1 MEQPQEVSMG
11 LFRTLRSVASFARPT
26 LSARKRRFDRAANI
40 DDLRLIAKRRLPGG
54 IFDYIDG
61 GAEDETSLL
70 NNREAY
76 QRYEFVP
83 RILRDVSGIDTSTT
97 FLGRTLTSPI
107 IFSPTGFTRI
117 AHSDGEL
124 AVARVAA
131 QHQLPYC
138 LSTLSTRSIEEVAS
152 VSNGP
157 KWFQV
162 YVWRDRALVHDMLQ
176 RAEAHGYEAIM
187 LTVDTAVLGRRERD
201 VRRGFTLPPKLGP
214 GTIIDGITH
223 PAWTW
228 DFVRHDPIT
237 FANISGAA
245 GRSVGTAVTLSDFI
259 SEQFDP
265 ALSWNDIAWFRE
277 RWRGHII
284 LKGVQS
290 VDDAVLAQQHGVD
303 AVALSNHGGRQLD
316 GAPAP
321 IELIAP
327 VAHATN
333 GSLPI
338 ICDGGVRRGGD
349 ILKAIA
355 LGASVCT
362 MGRSYLYGLGA
373 AGEAGV
379 EKAYG
384 MLESELRRSMALTG
398 TRTISE
404 VNSSLVRTVSPR

>member
-1 MEQPQEVSMG
+1 MG

-61 GAEDETSLL
+61 GAEDETSLY
-70 NNREAY
+70 NNRAAY

-97 FLGRTLTSPI
+97 FLGRSLATPI

-131 QHQLPYC
+131 NHQLPYC

-152 VSNGP
+152 VNNGP

-214 GTIIDGITH
+214 GTIVDGITH

-245 GRSVGTAVTLSDFI
+245 GRETGTAVTLSDFI

-265 ALSWNDIAWFRE
+265 ALSWDDIAWFRE
-277 RWRGHII
+277 RWKGQII

-290 VDDAVLAQQHGVD
+290 VEDAVLAQQHGID
-303 AVALSNHGGRQLD
+303 AIALSNHGGRQLD

-321 IELIAP
+321 LDLIAP
-327 VAHATN
+327 VAQATN
-333 GSLPI
+333 GTLPL
-338 ICDGGVRRGGD
+338 ICDGGIRRGGD

-355 LGASVCT
+355 LGASACT

-373 AGEAGV
+373 AGETGV
-379 EKAYG
+379 EKAYN

-398 TRTISE
+398 IRSIAE
-404 VNSSLVRTVSPR
+404 VNSSLVSRVNAQ

>member
-1 MEQPQEVSMG
+1 MG

-26 LSARKRRFDRAANI
+26 VSARKRRFDRAANI

-61 GAEDETSLL
+61 GAEDETSLH
-70 NNREAY
+70 NNRAAY

-97 FLGRTLTSPI
+97 FLGRSLATPI

-131 QHQLPYC
+131 NHQLPYC

-214 GTIIDGITH
+214 GTIVDGMTH

-245 GRSVGTAVTLSDFI
+245 GRETGTAVTLSDFI

-265 ALSWNDIAWFRE
+265 ALSWDDIAWFRE
-277 RWRGHII
+277 RWKGQVI

-290 VDDAVLAQQHGVD
+290 VEDAVLAQQHGID
-303 AVALSNHGGRQLD
+303 AIALSNHGGRQLD
-316 GAPAP
+316 GSPAP
-321 IELIAP
+321 LDLIAP
-327 VAHATN
+327 VADATN
-333 GSLPI
+333 GTLPL
-338 ICDGGVRRGGD
+338 ICDGGIRRGGD

-355 LGASVCT
+355 LGASACT

-379 EKAYG
+379 EKAYN

-398 TRTISE
+398 VRSIAE
-404 VNSSLVRTVSPR
+404 VNSSLLQPRH

>member
-1 MEQPQEVSMG
+1 MG
-11 LFRTLRSVASFARPT
+11 LLRTLQSVASFARPT

-61 GAEDETSLL
+61 GAEDEVSLHR
-70 NNREAY
+70 NRDAY

-83 RILRDVSGIDTSTT
+83 RILRDVSNIDTSTT
-97 FLGRTLTSPI
+97 FLGRTLPSPL

-117 AHSDGEL
+117 AHSQGEL

-131 QHQLPYC
+131 AHQLPYC
-138 LSTLSTRSIEEVAS
+138 LSTLSTRSIEEVAA

-162 YVWRDRALVHDMLQ
+162 YVWKDRALVHDMLT
-176 RAEAHGYEAIM
+176 RAESLGYEAIM

-214 GTIIDGITH
+214 GTLIDGITH
-223 PAWTW
+223 PSWTW

-245 GRSVGTAVTLSDFI
+245 GRAVGTAVTLSDFI

-265 ALSWNDIAWFRE
+265 ALSWDDIAWFRE
-277 RWRGHII
+277 RWKGHII

-290 VDDAVLAQQHGVD
+290 VDDAQLALTHGVD
-303 AVALSNHGGRQLD
+303 AIALSNHGGRQLD

-321 IELIAP
+321 INLIAP
-327 VAHATN
+327 VVHATQ
-333 GSLPI
+333 GAIPI
-338 ICDGGVRRGGD
+338 ICDGGIRRGGD
-349 ILKAIA
+349 IVKALA

-379 EKAYG
+379 ERAFS
-384 MLESELRRSMALTG
+384 MLDSEMRRTMSLAG
-398 TRTISE
+398 VRTIAE
-404 VNSSLVRTVSPR
+404 IGPSLIRTVSHQ

>member
-1 MEQPQEVSMG
+1 MG

-70 NNREAY
+70 NNREAF

-152 VSNGP
+152 ASNGP

-176 RAEAHGYEAIM
+176 RAEANGYEAIM

-245 GRSVGTAVTLSDFI
+245 GREAGTAVTLSDFI

-265 ALSWNDIAWFRE
+265 ALSWDDIAWFRE
-277 RWRGHII
+277 RWKGHII

-290 VDDAVLAQQHGVD
+290 VADAVLAQQHGVD

-321 IELIAP
+321 IDLIAP
-327 VAHATN
+327 VAQATN

-379 EKAYG
+379 EKAYN
-384 MLESELRRSMALTG
+384 MLESELHRSMALTG
-398 TRTISE
+398 VRSIAEINPSLLQTRH
-404 VNSSLVRTVSPR
+404 

>member
-1 MEQPQEVSMG
+1 MG
-11 LFRTLRSVASFARPT
+11 LLRTLQSVASFARPT
-26 LSARKRRFDRAANI
+26 MSARKRRFDRAANI

-61 GAEDETSLL
+61 GAEDEVSLHR
-70 NNREAY
+70 NRDAY

-83 RILRDVSGIDTSTT
+83 RILRDVSNIDTSTT
-97 FLGRTLTSPI
+97 FLGQTLPSPL

-117 AHSDGEL
+117 AHSQGEL

-131 QHQLPYC
+131 AHQLPYC
-138 LSTLSTRSIEEVAS
+138 LSTLSTRSIEEVAA

-162 YVWRDRALVHDMLQ
+162 YVWKDRALVHDMLT
-176 RAEAHGYEAIM
+176 RAESLGYEAIM

-214 GTIIDGITH
+214 GTLIDGITH
-223 PAWTW
+223 PSWTW

-245 GRSVGTAVTLSDFI
+245 GRAVGTAVTLSDFI

-265 ALSWNDIAWFRE
+265 ALSWDDIAWFRE
-277 RWRGHII
+277 RWKGHII

-290 VDDAVLAQQHGVD
+290 VDDAQLALTHGVD
-303 AVALSNHGGRQLD
+303 AIALSNHGGRQLD

-321 IELIAP
+321 IDLIAP
-327 VAHATN
+327 VVHATQ
-333 GSLPI
+333 GAIPI
-338 ICDGGVRRGGD
+338 ICDGGIRRGGD
-349 ILKAIA
+349 IVKALA

-379 EKAYG
+379 ERAYS
-384 MLESELRRSMALTG
+384 MFDSEMRRTMSLAG
-398 TRTISE
+398 VRTIAEISPY
-404 VNSSLVRTVSPR
+404 LIRTVSHR

>member
-1 MEQPQEVSMG
+1 MG
-11 LFRTLRSVASFARPT
+11 LLRTLQSVAGFARPT

-61 GAEDETSLL
+61 GAEDEVSLHR
-70 NNREAY
+70 NRDAY

-83 RILRDVSGIDTSTT
+83 RILRDVSNIDTSTI
-97 FLGRTLTSPI
+97 FLGRTLPSPLV
-107 IFSPTGFTRI
+107 FSPTGFTRI
-117 AHSDGEL
+117 AHSQGEL
-124 AVARVAA
+124 AVARVADA
-131 QHQLPYC
+131 HQLPYC
-138 LSTLSTRSIEEVAS
+138 LSTLSTRSIEEVAA

-162 YVWRDRALVHDMLQ
+162 YVWKDRALVHDMLT
-176 RAEAHGYEAIM
+176 RAESLGYEAIM

-214 GTIIDGITH
+214 GTLIDGITH
-223 PAWTW
+223 PSWTW

-245 GRSVGTAVTLSDFI
+245 GRAVGTAVTLSDFI

-265 ALSWNDIAWFRE
+265 ALSWDDIAWFRE
-277 RWRGHII
+277 RWKGHII

-290 VDDAVLAQQHGVD
+290 VDDAQLALTHGVD
-303 AVALSNHGGRQLD
+303 AIALSNHGGRQLD

-321 IELIAP
+321 IDLIAP
-327 VAHATN
+327 VVHATQ
-333 GSLPI
+333 GAIPI
-338 ICDGGVRRGGD
+338 ICDGGIRRGGD
-349 ILKAIA
+349 IVKALA

-379 EKAYG
+379 ERAFS
-384 MLESELRRSMALTG
+384 MLDSEMRRTMSLAG
-398 TRTISE
+398 VRTIAEISP
-404 VNSSLVRTVSPR
+404 SLIRTVSHR

>member
-1 MEQPQEVSMG
+1 MG
-11 LFRTLRSVASFARPT
+11 LLRTLQSVASFARPT

-61 GAEDETSLL
+61 GAEDEVSLHR
-70 NNREAY
+70 NRDAY

-83 RILRDVSGIDTSTT
+83 RILRDVSNIDTSTT
-97 FLGRTLTSPI
+97 FLGRTLPSPL

-117 AHSDGEL
+117 AHSQGEL

-131 QHQLPYC
+131 AHQLPYC
-138 LSTLSTRSIEEVAS
+138 LSTLSTRSIEEVAA

-162 YVWRDRALVHDMLQ
+162 YVWKDRALVHDMLT
-176 RAEAHGYEAIM
+176 RAESLGYEAIM

-214 GTIIDGITH
+214 GTLIDGITH
-223 PAWTW
+223 PSWTW

-245 GRSVGTAVTLSDFI
+245 GRAVGTAVTLSDFI

-265 ALSWNDIAWFRE
+265 ALSWDDIAWFRE
-277 RWRGHII
+277 RWKGHII

-290 VDDAVLAQQHGVD
+290 VDDAQLALTHGVD
-303 AVALSNHGGRQLD
+303 AIALSNHGGRQLD

-321 IELIAP
+321 IDLIAP
-327 VAHATN
+327 VVHATQ
-333 GSLPI
+333 GAIPI
-338 ICDGGVRRGGD
+338 ICDGGIRRGGD
-349 ILKAIA
+349 IVKALA

-379 EKAYG
+379 ERAFS
-384 MLESELRRSMALTG
+384 MLDSEMRRTMSLAG
-398 TRTISE
+398 VRTIAE
-404 VNSSLVRTVSPR
+404 IGTSLIRTVSHQ

>member
-1 MEQPQEVSMG
+1 MG

-83 RILRDVSGIDTSTT
+83 RILRDVSDIDTSTT

-214 GTIIDGITH
+214 GTIIDGMTH

-245 GRSVGTAVTLSDFI
+245 GNSVGTAVTLSDFI

-265 ALSWNDIAWFRE
+265 ALSWDDIAWFRE
-277 RWRGHII
+277 RWKGHII

-290 VDDAVLAQQHGVD
+290 VDDAVLAQQYGVD

-321 IELIAP
+321 IDLIAH

-404 VNSSLVRTVSPR
+404 VSESLVRPVHHK

>member
-1 MEQPQEVSMG
+1 MG
-11 LFRTLRSVASFARPT
+11 LFRTIRSVASFARPT
-26 LSARKRRFDRAANI
+26 LSARKRRFQRAANI
-40 DDLRLIAKRRLPGG
+40 EDLRAIAKRRLPGG

-61 GAEDETSLL
+61 GAEDETSLR
-70 NNREAY
+70 NNRVAFEN
-76 QRYEFVP
+76 YEFVP
-83 RILRDVSGIDTSTT
+83 RILRDVSAIDTSTT
-97 FLGRTLTSPI
+97 FLGRTLSSPI
-107 IFSPTGFTRI
+107 VFSPTGFTRI

-131 QHQLPYC
+131 HHQLPYC
-138 LSTLSTRSIEEVAS
+138 LSTLSTRSIEEVAT

-162 YVWRDRALVHDMLQ
+162 YVWRDRELVHDMLQ

-214 GTIIDGITH
+214 GTLVDGIIH

-237 FANISGAA
+237 FANISGAS
-245 GRSVGTAVTLSDFI
+245 GRQTGTAVTLSDFI

-265 ALSWNDIAWFRE
+265 ALSWDDIAWFRD
-277 RWRGHII
+277 RWKGHII

-290 VDDAVLAQQHGVD
+290 VDDAVLAQSHGID

-321 IELIAP
+321 VELIAP
-327 VAHATN
+327 VALATN
-333 GSLPI
+333 GTLPI
-338 ICDGGVRRGGD
+338 ICDGGIRRGGD

-355 LGASVCT
+355 LGATVCT

-379 EKAYG
+379 ERAYQ
-384 MLESELRRSMALTG
+384 MLDSELRRSMALTG
-398 TRTISE
+398 VRHLAE
-404 VNSSLVRTVSPR
+404 VTPSLLR

>member
-1 MEQPQEVSMG
+1 MR

-26 LSARKRRFDRAANI
+26 LSARKRRLDRAANI

-70 NNREAY
+70 NNRDAY

-162 YVWRDRALVHDMLQ
+162 YVWRDRALVQDMLQ
-176 RAEAHGYEAIM
+176 RAETHGYEAIM

-214 GTIIDGITH
+214 GTIIDGMTH
-223 PAWTW
+223 PEWTW

-245 GRSVGTAVTLSDFI
+245 GREAGTAVTLSDFI

-265 ALSWNDIAWFRE
+265 ALSWDDIAWFRE
-277 RWRGHII
+277 RWKGNII

-290 VDDAVLAQQHGVD
+290 VADAVLAQQYGVD

-373 AGEAGV
+373 AGESGV

-398 TRTISE
+398 VRSISE
-404 VNSSLVRTVSPR
+404 IDSSLLQKRIGQ

>member
-1 MEQPQEVSMG
+1 MG
-11 LFRTLRSVASFARPT
+11 LLRTLQSVASFARPT
-26 LSARKRRFDRAANI
+26 MSARKRRFDRAANI

-61 GAEDETSLL
+61 GAEDEVSLHR
-70 NNREAY
+70 NRDAY

-83 RILRDVSGIDTSTT
+83 RILRDVSNIDTSTT
-97 FLGRTLTSPI
+97 FLGQTLPSPL

-117 AHSDGEL
+117 AHSQGEL

-131 QHQLPYC
+131 AHQLPYC
-138 LSTLSTRSIEEVAS
+138 LSTLSTRSIEEVAA

-162 YVWRDRALVHDMLQ
+162 YVWKDRALVHDMLT
-176 RAEAHGYEAIM
+176 RAESLGYEAIM

-214 GTIIDGITH
+214 GTLIDGITH
-223 PAWTW
+223 PSWTW

-245 GRSVGTAVTLSDFI
+245 GRAVGTAVTLSDFI

-265 ALSWNDIAWFRE
+265 ALSWDDIAWFRE
-277 RWRGHII
+277 RWKGHII

-290 VDDAVLAQQHGVD
+290 VDDAQLALTHGVD
-303 AVALSNHGGRQLD
+303 AIALSNHGGRQLD

-321 IELIAP
+321 IDLIAP
-327 VAHATN
+327 VVHATQ
-333 GSLPI
+333 GAIPI
-338 ICDGGVRRGGD
+338 ICDGGIRRGGD
-349 ILKAIA
+349 IVKALA

-379 EKAYG
+379 ERALS
-384 MLESELRRSMALTG
+384 MLDSEKRRTMSLAG
-398 TRTISE
+398 VRTIAEISP
-404 VNSSLVRTVSPR
+404 SLIRTVSHR

>member
-1 MEQPQEVSMG
+1 MR

-83 RILRDVSGIDTSTT
+83 RVLRDVSGIDTSTT

-162 YVWRDRALVHDMLQ
+162 YVWRDRALVQDMLQ
-176 RAEAHGYEAIM
+176 RAETHGYEAIM

-245 GRSVGTAVTLSDFI
+245 GRKAGTAVTLSDFI

-265 ALSWNDIAWFRE
+265 ALSWDDIAWFRE
-277 RWRGHII
+277 RWKGNII

-290 VDDAVLAQQHGVD
+290 VADAVLAQQYGVD

-373 AGEAGV
+373 AGESGV

-384 MLESELRRSMALTG
+384 MLDSELRRSMALTG
-398 TRTISE
+398 VRSISE
-404 VNSSLVRTVSPR
+404 IDSSLLQKRIGQ

>member
-1 MEQPQEVSMG
+1 MG

-26 LSARKRRFDRAANI
+26 VSARKRRFERAANI

-61 GAEDETSLL
+61 GAEDETSLH
-70 NNREAY
+70 NNRAAY

-97 FLGRTLTSPI
+97 FLGRSLATPI

-124 AVARVAA
+124 AVARVAS
-131 QHQLPYC
+131 QLQLPYC

-214 GTIIDGITH
+214 GTIVDGMTH

-245 GRSVGTAVTLSDFI
+245 GRETGTAVTLSDFI

-265 ALSWNDIAWFRE
+265 ALSWDDIAWFRE
-277 RWRGHII
+277 RWKGHII

-290 VDDAVLAQQHGVD
+290 VEDAVLAQQHGID
-303 AVALSNHGGRQLD
+303 AIALSNHGGRQLD

-321 IELIAP
+321 LDLIAP
-327 VAHATN
+327 VAQATN
-333 GSLPI
+333 GALPL
-338 ICDGGVRRGGD
+338 ICDGGIRRGGD

-379 EKAYG
+379 EKAYT
-384 MLESELRRSMALTG
+384 MLESELHRSMALTG
-398 TRTISE
+398 VRSIAE
-404 VNSSLVRTVSPR
+404 VNSSLLQPRH

>member
-1 MEQPQEVSMG
+1 
-11 LFRTLRSVASFARPT
+11 
-26 LSARKRRFDRAANI
+26 
-40 DDLRLIAKRRLPGG
+40 
-54 IFDYIDG
+54 
-61 GAEDETSLL
+61 
-70 NNREAY
+70 
-76 QRYEFVP
+76 
-83 RILRDVSGIDTSTT
+83 
-97 FLGRTLTSPI
+97 
-107 IFSPTGFTRI
+107 
-117 AHSDGEL
+117 
-124 AVARVAA
+124 
-131 QHQLPYC
+131 
-138 LSTLSTRSIEEVAS
+138 
-152 VSNGP
+152 
-157 KWFQV
+157 
-162 YVWRDRALVHDMLQ
+162 
-176 RAEAHGYEAIM
+176 
-187 LTVDTAVLGRRERD
+187 
-201 VRRGFTLPPKLGP
+201 
-214 GTIIDGITH
+214 
-223 PAWTW
+223 
-228 DFVRHDPIT
+228 VRHDPIT

-245 GRSVGTAVTLSDFI
+245 GREAGTAVTLSDFI

-265 ALSWNDIAWFRE
+265 ALSWEDIAWFRE
-277 RWRGHII
+277 RWKGHII

-290 VDDAVLAQQHGVD
+290 VDDAVLAQQYGVD

-398 TRTISE
+398 TRTIAE
-404 VNSSLVRTVSPR
+404 VSGSLVRTVSRK